1 MIQPL
6 KRYPDE
12 SINVNSGP
20 VRSFKDSYKDMVQ
33 DLIDTATEHN
43 LEALSAVQIGYPYAL
58 FILKEDDG
66 SYKAYANAR
75 IINQKEPFNSSEKCS
90 YFFDIPIT
98 VKRFASLSTIYDDEN
113 GDMQTLKIED
123 KDKAAKFQRMV
134 DFVFNTSLLDRL
146 KPEQR
151 DQAVKA
157 LAGKGHMPDLESCFC
172 PTSSKKDYFISV
184 IDKLLFFMFISLWL
198 PLFNISKETLS
209 GWYTYDK
216 IATVS
221 IIILLIGF
229 FFYAQYEAKKYKQC
243 TSCQIGNQIGI
254 MIKRLVALI
263 PFAIASYFIVNPN

>member
-98 VKRFASLSTIYDDEN
+98 VKRFASLSIIYDDEN

>member
-6 KRYPDE
+6 KKYPDE

-20 VRSFKDSYKDMVQ
+20 VRSFKESYKDMVQ

-43 LEALSAVQIGYPYAL
+43 LEALSAIQIGYPYAL
-58 FILKEDDG
+58 FIIKENS

-75 IINQKEPFNSSEKCS
+75 IIQQKEPFNSSEKCS

-98 VKRFASLSTIYDDEN
+98 VKRYEKISIIYDDAN
-113 GDMQTLKIED
+113 GEMQTLKIED
-123 KDKAAKFQRMV
+123 REKAATFQRMV

-146 KPEQR
+146 KPEPR
-151 DQAVKA
+151 TQAMKA
-157 LAGKGHMPDLESCFC
+157 LAGKGHMPDLENCFC
-172 PTSSKKDYFISV
+172 PTDSKKDYFISV

-198 PLFNISKETLS
+198 PLFNISKDTLS

-216 IATVS
+216 VATVAT
-221 IIILLIGF
+221 IILLIGF

-254 MIKRLVALI
+254 MAKRLVALI
-263 PFAIASYFIVNPN
+263 PLAVASYFILNPI

>member
-58 FILKEDDG
+58 FIIKEDDG

-98 VKRFASLSTIYDDEN
+98 VKRFEKLSTIYDDEN
-113 GDMQTLKIED
+113 GEMQTLKIED
-123 KDKAAKFQRMV
+123 KEKAAKFQRMV

-172 PTSSKKDYFISV
+172 PTDSKKDYFISV

-198 PLFNISKETLS
+198 PLFNISKETPGS
-209 GWYTYDK
+209 WYTYDK

>member
-58 FILKEDDG
+58 FIIKEDNG
-66 SYKAYANAR
+66 SFKAYANAR
-75 IINQKEPFNSSEKCS
+75 IIQQKEPFNSSEKCS

-98 VKRFASLSTIYDDEN
+98 VKRFANLSTIFDDEN
-113 GDMQTLKIED
+113 GEMQTLKIED

-151 DQAVKA
+151 KQAVKA
-157 LAGKGHMPDLESCFC
+157 LAGKGHMPDLDSCFC
-172 PTSSKKDYFISV
+172 PTDSKKDYFISA
-184 IDKLLFFMFISLWL
+184 IDKLLFFMFISLFL

-216 IATVS
+216 IATIS
-221 IIILLIGF
+221 IILLLIGF

-254 MIKRLVALI
+254 IIKRLVALI
-263 PFAIASYFIVNPN
+263 PLAIASYFILSPN

>member
-6 KRYPDE
+6 KKYPDE
-12 SINVNSGP
+12 SINLNSGP
-20 VRSFKDSYKDMVQ
+20 VRSFKDNYTDMVQ
-33 DLIDTATEHN
+33 DLVDTATEHN
-43 LEALSAVQIGYPYAL
+43 LDALSAVQIGYPYAL
-58 FILKEDDG
+58 FIIKEDNT
-66 SYKAYANAR
+66 YKAYANAR
-75 IINQKEPFNSSEKCS
+75 IIQQKEAFTSSEKCS
-90 YFFDIPIT
+90 YFFNIPIN
-98 VKRFASLSTIYDDEN
+98 VNRFEKLSTIYDDEN

-123 KDKAAKFQRMV
+123 KEKAANFQRMV

-146 KPEQR
+146 KPEPR
-151 DQAVKA
+151 EQAIKA
-157 LAGKGHMPDLESCFC
+157 LAGNGHMPDLENCFC

-198 PLFNISKETLS
+198 PLFNISKDTLS
-209 GWYTYDK
+209 GWYMYDK

-221 IIILLIGF
+221 IVVLLVGF

-263 PFAIASYFIVNPN
+263 PLAIASYFILNLI